1 MNAAF
6 NTVIT
11 ASQAERRDLFLAAAA
26 RLGTAGQS
34 MLLMNIIPVSF
45 VHTEP
50 PRPQSESLAR
60 AIAAASSSL
69 RRRLRRQTPPVWAT
83 EQTFGSATDK
93 VHTHQPTKGICMT
106 NDSTTE
112 PKTRRIAGTLHK
124 RGYATPVPSR
134 DEKLPGERAQVN
146 EVEDKH
152 RDSGQKDR
160 KAASPHPPLV

>member
-26 RLGTAGQS
+26 RLGSADQS
-34 MLLMNIIPVSF
+34 MLLMNIIPVSTWLTPRLPRASSF

-69 RRRLRRQTPPVWAT
+69 RRRLRRLTPPVWAT
-83 EQTFGSATDK
+83 EQTFGSATAK
-93 VHTHQPTKGICMT
+93 VRPSAYQT
-106 NDSTTE
+106 N
-112 PKTRRIAGTLHK
+112 LH
-124 RGYATPVPSR
+124 
-134 DEKLPGERAQVN
+134 DERFNYRAQ
-146 EVEDKH
+146 DPA
-152 RDSGQKDR
+152 D
-160 KAASPHPPLV
+160 